1 MDVQDILG
9 SGNLDLFI
17 EMTSR
22 WRPKNRRQILQLN
35 DEDPQTL
42 PAAMPTSPA
51 PNKLHALLGHYN
63 SDDEESETEA
73 DDQFK
78 DFMNEIKTAETET
91 AAETS
96 VWQELWDPQSGQPYY
111 WNTISNE
118 LTWDKPQDLIKPIA
132 TKNGN
137 ESKTASKAEVVT
149 KSEKKESKTEIS
161 SVSTEPGKST
171 ANSRSGIN
179 HQSSSNQ
186 KEEEKGEAKIT
197 EPSSIIKK
205 EETKISFK
213 LLDRSSSSA
222 LNCSRLL
229 SESSLT
235 KTNGKPALNADTII
249 AAIEKEVPPDYKS
262 EVFVPL
268 FRRRPLENTG
278 KPKLGVN
285 FKTYFQPKYE
295 PILQDPDSADA
306 TPLVIINT
314 HRGLGYQDKENE
326 APSANQKEEVHFVAG
341 EILKPLVVE
350 PEPVVLTLQ
359 EKILRLERHLDDDLP
374 DGLLKTQVTAQLSVL
389 KEAWGLKK
397 LESDYL
403 DTWLENFEAKWAEES
418 TVVNVED
425 QVIDMVIE
433 DSGSENPGTPCNP
446 SEELLETNNAVEE
459 CLDSALNSFYTD
471 LATLDTNEPEPI
483 SVPSPVPTPAPVAVI
498 PDVTKAS
505 ESETVD
511 EASGDP
517 IKGIKRSKMSQD
529 MTSLVAK
536 WQKIHKANT

>member
-1 MDVQDILG
+1 MKTTIQ
-9 SGNLDLFI
+9 
-17 EMTSR
+17 M
-22 WRPKNRRQILQLN
+22 
-35 DEDPQTL
+35 
-42 PAAMPTSPA
+42 
-51 PNKLHALLGHYN
+51 NKCH
-63 SDDEESETEA
+63 
-73 DDQFK
+73 
-78 DFMNEIKTAETET
+78 
-91 AAETS
+91 
-96 VWQELWDPQSGQPYY
+96 
-111 WNTISNE
+111 
-118 LTWDKPQDLIKPIA
+118 
-132 TKNGN
+132 
-137 ESKTASKAEVVT
+137 
-149 KSEKKESKTEIS
+149 
-161 SVSTEPGKST
+161 
-171 ANSRSGIN
+171 GI
-179 HQSSSNQ
+179 
-186 KEEEKGEAKIT
+186 
-197 EPSSIIKK
+197 
-205 EETKISFK
+205 
-213 LLDRSSSSA
+213 
-222 LNCSRLL
+222 
-229 SESSLT
+229 
-235 KTNGKPALNADTII
+235 
-249 AAIEKEVPPDYKS
+249 
-262 EVFVPL
+262 
-268 FRRRPLENTG
+268 
-278 KPKLGVN
+278 
-285 FKTYFQPKYE
+285 
-295 PILQDPDSADA
+295 
-306 TPLVIINT
+306 
-314 HRGLGYQDKENE
+314 
-326 APSANQKEEVHFVAG
+326 VAG

-374 DGLLKTQVTAQLSVL
+374 EGLLKTQVTAQLSVL